1 MPFNT
6 LRDAPATAYAG
17 QLAEPLAPKFARSAR
32 LEAAGSA
39 GMVCVRG
46 TDPDDQVR
54 PATTGDTIT
63 PGNLAGVLILSDTR
77 PYEQS
82 SPLAIGTVVAV
93 LRMGSIF
100 LNFANT
106 PVAGHCVSVTLA
118 TGAINSVAQG
128 ANAATVGVGNQI
140 VPGLRVVQSR
150 TDAGMACVEVAL
162 FGAQDNATVG
172 A

>member
-6 LRDAPATAYAG
+6 IQDAPAVAYAG

-32 LEAAGSA
+32 LEAVGSA

-46 TDPDDQVR
+46 TDKDDQVR

-63 PGNLAGVLILSDTR
+63 PGNLAGVLILSDSR

-82 SPLAIGTVVAV
+82 SPLAIDTVVAV
-93 LRMGSIF
+93 LRMGTIF

-106 PVAGHCVSVTLA
+106 PTAGDCVSVTLA
-118 TGAINSVAQG
+118 TGAINAVAQG
-128 ANAATVGVGNQI
+128 ANAATVGVGKQM
-140 VPGLRVVQSR
+140 VPGIRVVQSR
-150 TDAGMACVEVAL
+150 TDAGMAAVEVCM

>member
-6 LRDAPATAYAG
+6 LRDAPATAYPG

-32 LEAAGSA
+32 LSAVGSA

-46 TDPDDQVR
+46 PDADDQVR
-54 PATTGDTIT
+54 PAFTGDTIT

-77 PYEQS
+77 PFEQG
-82 SPLAIGTVVAV
+82 SPLAIGTVVSV
-93 LRMGSIF
+93 LRLGSVF
-100 LNFANT
+100 LEFENT
-106 PVAGHCVSVTLA
+106 PTAGDCVTVTLA
-118 TGAINSVAQG
+118 TGAIRAVAQG
-128 ANAATVGVGNQI
+128 ANAATVGAGRVMI
-140 VPGLRVVQSR
+140 PGLRVVQTR
-150 TDAGMACVEVAL
+150 TDAGCAAVEVNL